1 MNAECYNPPLQT
13 TIRLATVINFSGGTM
28 AEINNVTDATYHQ
41 EVTASKVPVIV
52 DLWAP
57 WCQPCKAINKD
68 LEAISETYKR
78 SVRVVKVNVDE
89 NPGLVGSLEIRS
101 VPTILFYAG
110 NGASPVSIVGATT
123 AKQMVAKFRL
133 AELPAVI

>member
-1 MNAECYNPPLQT
+1 
-13 TIRLATVINFSGGTM
+13 
-28 AEINNVTDATYHQ
+28 
-41 EVTASKVPVIV
+41 
-52 DLWAP
+52 
-57 WCQPCKAINKD
+57 
-68 LEAISETYKR
+68 
-78 SVRVVKVNVDE
+78 VNVDE
-89 NPGLVGSLEIRS
+89 NPGLVGLLEIRS